1 MPKQDHLADAE
12 VNMPSEEEVKIKDDC
27 DADIPQMKVRLGG
40 KVLQEQDKHQKQDD
54 AGEDASSTQL
64 HVCEICSKD
73 EELPMLKSMQGDW
86 SSNDEA
92 ENLVSFHIQVACIMS
107 NLCFEISIVLS

>member
-92 ENLVSFHIQVACIMS
+92 ENLDPS
-107 NLCFEISIVLS
+107 NNGEFCLSLN